1 MNDQLP
7 LIIANLKANKAW
19 GEIVV
24 WLDNVGETAQ
34 TFSGTVIICPPHP
47 FLSST
52 YQKIKSDNLKIEI
65 ASQDISR
72 FEQGPYTGEFAA
84 SQVAGICKYCIIGHS
99 ERRQNAKEDD
109 GMLAKKVENA
119 KAAKIEPIFCVQGQ
133 ETPIPDG
140 VSHVAYEPVF
150 AIGTGNPDT
159 PQNAKSTAEKLK
171 QRGDYLVIYGGSI
184 TGKNVKSF
192 LDKGTVDG
200 VLVGS
205 ASIDPWEFI
214 EIIESAQ

>member
-1 MNDQLP
+1 MNGKLP
-7 LIIANLKANKAW
+7 LIIANLKANKTW
-19 GEIVV
+19 DEIVV
-24 WLDNVGETAQ
+24 WLDNVGKTAP
-34 TFSGTVIICPPHP
+34 TFSGTVVISPSHP

-84 SQVAGICKYCIIGHS
+84 SQIATICKYCIIGHS

-119 KAAKIEPIFCVQGQ
+119 KAAKIEPVFCIQGQ

-159 PQNAKSTAEKLK
+159 PENAKSTAKKLK
-171 QRGDYLVIYGGSI
+171 QRGDYLVIYGGSV
-184 TGKNVKSF
+184 TGKNVKFF
-192 LDKGTVDG
+192 LEKGTIDG

-205 ASIDPWEFI
+205 SSLDPAEFI
-214 EIIESAQ
+214 EIIESAK